1 MDRQADEQEAE
12 EEIQMEAMELRGEAE
27 EDYHR
32 KVADFRRQQDE
43 WKNWRR
49 KQVGGLLS
57 LSGEGTSSLSRGRTG
72 GKPPPT
78 ACHNE
83 QPCPFQRAKKKK
95 KKKKRRGQ
103 EEEEEDEDD
112 RDDEDDDQD
121 EGGGDLGE
129 GPAKPRPPDVP
140 DLGSVELEV
149 REKASRIRRK
159 PGDPILVPELTTSG
173 NITTND
179 QCPR

>member
-1 MDRQADEQEAE
+1 
-12 EEIQMEAMELRGEAE
+12 ME
-27 EDYHR
+27 
-32 KVADFRRQQDE
+32 
-43 WKNWRR
+43 
-49 KQVGGLLS
+49 GGA
-57 LSGEGTSSLSRGRTG
+57 GN
-72 GKPPPT
+72 PPT
-78 ACHNE
+78 ACPNE

-95 KKKKRRGQ
+95 KKKKKKKRRGQ
-103 EEEEEDEDD
+103 EEGEEEDED
-112 RDDEDDDQD
+112 DDEDDDQD

-140 DLGSVELEV
+140 DLGSVEQEV
-149 REKASRIRRK
+149 RERASRIRRK